1 MTALLDAA
9 PGALPLVAAMASVLG
24 AAVLRG
30 VTGFGFALAAVPL
43 LGLFLPP
50 AQGVAA
56 VILMQAMVG
65 LRDVASLRRSLD
77 LPSLGR
83 LAVGA
88 AVGTPAGVWLL
99 ARLDPAALRLAIAAT
114 VAIGLAFLLRA
125 PAPDAPPKDRR
136 EAWPAGLLA
145 GLFGGLAAMA
155 GPPAVAYFLRRG
167 TPPATAR
174 ASLMCFFFATS
185 LMALPG
191 MGMAGLVD
199 RPTVLLSVLCLP
211 MLLGGTWL
219 GGRIFARTSEAGY
232 RRLAIAVLA
241 AMAAA
246 SAARGAAG
254 LWL

>member
-1 MTALLDAA
+1 
-9 PGALPLVAAMASVLG
+9 
-24 AAVLRG
+24 
-30 VTGFGFALAAVPL
+30 
-43 LGLFLPP
+43 
-50 AQGVAA
+50 
-56 VILMQAMVG
+56 
-65 LRDVASLRRSLD
+65 
-77 LPSLGR
+77 
-83 LAVGA
+83 
-88 AVGTPAGVWLL
+88 
-99 ARLDPAALRLAIAAT
+99 
-114 VAIGLAFLLRA
+114 
-125 PAPDAPPKDRR
+125 RR

-167 TPPATAR
+167 TAPATAR